1 MNSLRQ
7 IAAKASEK
15 PLTLFS
21 YFRTC
26 VACLPSYLFTLIPPL
41 LWRCNHENKQRS
53 FTENSRRT
61 VTRFQLSVAQPVKVH
76 DAIGQSV
83 YYNYKCLSVE
93 QKSQHLAG
101 CLGNVNYLSSC
112 RLLFL
117 VHHGINF
124 NFRRENRYLV
134 LIQWRFGA
142 NTLYNGH
149 FYLTDDSSMVNIND
163 DF

>member
-21 YFRTC
+21 YFRTFI
-26 VACLPSYLFTLIPPL
+26 ACLPSYLFTLIPPL
-41 LWRCNHENKQRS
+41 LWRCNYENKQRS
-53 FTENSRRT
+53 FTENSRRK

-101 CLGNVNYLSSC
+101 CLGNDNNLRVLQVTIFSTS
-112 RLLFL
+112 RDKF
-117 VHHGINF
+117 HH
-124 NFRRENRYLV
+124 LV
-134 LIQWRFGA
+134 LLHWRFGG

-149 FYLTDDSSMVNIND
+149 FYLTDDSSMVDIND

>member
-21 YFRTC
+21 YFRTF

-41 LWRCNHENKQRS
+41 LWRCNYENKQRS

-101 CLGNVNYLSSC
+101 CLGNVNNLRVLQVTIFSTSRDKFQLQARKSSP
-112 RLLFL
+112 
-117 VHHGINF
+117 
-124 NFRRENRYLV
+124 
-134 LIQWRFGA
+134 RF
-142 NTLYNGH
+142 NTLEVWRQH
-149 FYLTDDSSMVNIND
+149 VVQWPLLP
-163 DF
+163 